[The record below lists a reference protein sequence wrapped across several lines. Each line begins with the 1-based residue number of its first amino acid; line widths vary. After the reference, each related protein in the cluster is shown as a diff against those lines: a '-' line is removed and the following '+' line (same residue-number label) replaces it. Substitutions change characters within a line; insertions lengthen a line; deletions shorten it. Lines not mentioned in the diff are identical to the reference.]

1 MRSNEPVLSAAGIT
15 ATITAIINMLVVL
28 DVLVLDPDQIAA
40 VNIAVGSVVAMALAV
55 WARGKVSPI

>member
-55 WARGKVSPI
+55 WARGKVSPV